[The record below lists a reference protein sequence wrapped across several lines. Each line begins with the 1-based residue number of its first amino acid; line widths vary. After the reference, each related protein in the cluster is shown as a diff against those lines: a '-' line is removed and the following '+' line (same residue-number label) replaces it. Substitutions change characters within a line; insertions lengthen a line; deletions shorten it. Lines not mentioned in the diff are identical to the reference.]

1 MTQSPYGEVMN
12 PQSFRT
18 HNLAICHFY
27 IVYLSFIEYNITEE
41 NPISSLHSK
50 PDSAANSSQP
60 PLISGL
66 CMATVTDDE
75 CSTNNSAAVGLGFSA
90 LPIL

>member
-1 MTQSPYGEVMN
+1 MQSNYGGKKEQHRGTQRFEVLL
-12 PQSFRT
+12 QDK
-18 HNLAICHFY
+18 
-27 IVYLSFIEYNITEE
+27 
-41 NPISSLHSK
+41 NPISSLQSK
-50 PDSAANSSQP
+50 PDSAANSSQA